1 MKITLYEKTFDNELV
16 HNSLVVN
23 FCYAF
28 FTHIFSSVF
37 LSAVR
42 EVTLFTFNF
51 FSCGPKTTE
60 RPQPTS
66 WRSARKLVIS
76 LQSFFDFLPRVT
88 QFGRHFLNAAAA
100 PAAHQLAAIQSSA
113 NFPSSFRRVVAIFF
127 TFLAG
132 FVFVSFFWTEE
143 RGRYVIVSHMWYIVL
158 LV

>member
-1 MKITLYEKTFDNELV
+1 MNVKGRQKKKWRVIICGHCTRWLAYHELMIRKKTKKKTWKMKITLYEKTFDNELV

-88 QFGRHFLNAAAA
+88 QFGRHFFERR
-100 PAAHQLAAIQSSA
+100 SSA
-113 NFPSSFRRVVAIFF
+113 GSPSTGGDSK
-127 TFLAG
+127 
-132 FVFVSFFWTEE
+132 
-143 RGRYVIVSHMWYIVL
+143 
-158 LV
+158 